1 MRILIFGASGRAG
14 KHVVKEA
21 LERGHVVLAFTR
33 NPIGFPLGHPKL
45 EVARGDV
52 LDYPAVLAAV
62 RGAHGVI
69 CALGTADVKGT
80 AVLSRGT
87 ANIVRAMNEQGLR
100 RLVCLSSAGVFGRD
114 AGTVFGRFMGGPILR
129 HVLEDKRRQA
139 GVLEASGLDW
149 VLVRA
154 ARFQDNPASGRYEVT
169 FKHPAGHGI
178 ALEDLAEFLVSELE
192 TGAHFRL
199 MPIVSSPRR

>member
-14 KHVVKEA
+14 KHIVKA
-21 LERGHVVLAFTR
+21 SLERGHVVLAFTR
-33 NPIGFPLGHPKL
+33 NPVGFPLGHPKL

-69 CALGTADVKGT
+69 CALGTANVKGT
-80 AVLSRGT
+80 AVLSQGT
-87 ANIVRAMNEQGLR
+87 ANIIRAMNEQGLR
-100 RLVCLSSAGVFGRD
+100 RLVCLSSAGLFGRGGG
-114 AGTVFGRFMGGPILR
+114 AASGRVRGQLSPR
-129 HVLEDKRRQA
+129 HVLADMRRQA

-154 ARFQDNPASGRYEVT
+154 ARFLDEPAAGSCEVT
-169 FKHPAGHGI
+169 FKRPAGPGI
-178 ALEDLAEFLVSELE
+178 ALGDLAEFLVSELE
-192 TGAHFRL
+192 SGAHFRL
-199 MPIVSSPRR
+199 MPIVSNPRR

>member
-14 KHVVKEA
+14 KHIVKAA

-33 NPIGFPLGHPKL
+33 NPVGFPLGHPKL

-52 LDYPAVLAAV
+52 LDYPSVLAAV

-69 CALGTADVKGT
+69 CALGTANVKGT
-80 AVLSRGT
+80 TVLSRGT
-87 ANIVRAMNEQGLR
+87 ANIVRAMDEQGLR
-100 RLVCLSSAGVFGRD
+100 RLVCLSSAGLFGRD
-114 AGTVFGRFMGGPILR
+114 GGALLGRPVGPLRLR
-129 HVLEDKRRQA
+129 HVLADKRRQA

-154 ARFQDNPASGRYEVT
+154 ARFQDKPATGCCQVTYGR
-169 FKHPAGHGI
+169 PAGPGI
-178 ALEDLAEFLVSELE
+178 ALGDLAGFLVSELE
-192 TGAHFRL
+192 SGAHFRL
-199 MPIVSSPRR
+199 MPIVSGPRR

>member
-14 KHVVKEA
+14 KHVVKAA

-33 NPIGFPLGHPKL
+33 NPVGFPLGHPKL

-69 CALGTADVKGT
+69 CALGSANAKGT
-80 AVLSRGT
+80 TVLSRGT

-100 RLVCLSSAGVFGRD
+100 RLVCLGSAGPSGWGGGAFFGRV
-114 AGTVFGRFMGGPILR
+114 AGPFFLR
-129 HVLEDKRRQA
+129 HMMEDRRGQA

-149 VLVRA
+149 ILVRS
-154 ARFQDNPASGRYEVT
+154 ARFLDQPATGRYAVT
-169 FKHPAGHGI
+169 FKRPAGPGI
-178 ALEDLAEFLVSELE
+178 ALPDLAEFLVSELE
-192 TGAHFRL
+192 SGAHFRL
-199 MPIVSSPRR
+199 MPIVSNPRR

>member
-14 KHVVKEA
+14 KHVVMAA

-33 NPIGFPLGHPKL
+33 NPVGFPLGHPKL

-52 LDYPAVLAAV
+52 LDYPAVQAAV

-69 CALGTADVKGT
+69 CALGTDNIKGT
-80 AVLSRGT
+80 TVLSRGT

-100 RLVCLSSAGVFGRD
+100 RLVCLSSAGLFGR
-114 AGTVFGRFMGGPILR
+114 AGGALFGRVIGPSSQR
-129 HVLEDKRRQA
+129 HVLKDMRRQA

-149 VLVRA
+149 VLIRA
-154 ARFQDNPASGRYEVT
+154 TRFLDAPASGRCVVAFER
-169 FKHPAGHGI
+169 PAGPGI
-178 ALEDLAEFLVSELE
+178 ALGDLAGFLVSELE
-192 TGAHFRL
+192 NGAHFRL
-199 MPIVSSPRR
+199 MPIVSGPRR